1 MVRRDHAGL
10 RGHCGDVGFILEG
23 WSHGRILSLAE
34 DVMTREVLC
43 GIDDRKRLSL

>member
-1 MVRRDHAGL
+1 MVRRDPAGF
-10 RGHCGDVGFILEG
+10 RGHCGDVGFEG

-34 DVMTREVLC
+34 DVMTRKVLC